1 MKNHKTR
8 KFLITGTV
16 LCALG
21 LVLFGSGIA
30 AGGKNYIAN
39 ADLNSYNGSTS
50 SKGDGSHAVLKKKK
64 IDSFSNLNVD
74 FKHID
79 LAVRESDDDNFYLSY
94 NVETS
99 KGIVPVSWQ
108 VDNGTLNLAESNG
121 HASSQYVH
129 IDVAFLKDLLT
140 VRHPFDKT
148 SENRTNQVIVYIPHN
163 QKLNTLS
170 CQLTEGDMELTALNC
185 QNLNVQVNLGDLLL
199 EGLNAANVSV
209 TDKEGDISIS
219 ESTMTNL
226 RLDSSLGDLDIDSSS
241 FTDSTFSLSE
251 GDTTGTAV
259 AFYKNCQITSKM
271 GDTDLTLPENI
282 LADLTLNLDTNLGDI
297 NVPDKLNGELVS
309 TDDESTFEKD
319 DSSIQNHLSIQSND
333 GDISIKHS

>member
-1 MKNHKTR
+1 MKNQKTR
-8 KFLITGTV
+8 KFLMTGTV

-30 AGGKNYIAN
+30 TGGKDYIAN
-39 ADLNSYNGSTS
+39 TDLNSYNGSTS
-50 SKGDGSHAVLKKKK
+50 TKDDGNHAVLEKTK
-64 IDSFSNLNVD
+64 IDPFRNLNVN

-79 LAVRESDDDNFYLSY
+79 LAVRESEDDNFYLSY
-94 NVETS
+94 NVETT

-108 VDNGTLNLAESNG
+108 VDNGTLNLAEENG

-140 VRHPFDKT
+140 ARHSSDKA

-163 QKLNTLS
+163 QELNALS
-170 CQLTEGDMELTALNC
+170 CQLTEGDIELTALNC
-185 QNLNVQVNLGDLLL
+185 QNLNVQMNLGDLTL
-199 EGLNAANVSV
+199 ESLAAANGSVS
-209 TDKEGDISIS
+209 DKEGDIYIS
-219 ESTMTNL
+219 ESTMTDL
-226 RLDSSLGDLDIDSSS
+226 KLDSSLGDLDIDSSS
-241 FTDSTFSLSE
+241 FADSTFSLSE

-271 GDTDLTLPENI
+271 GDVDLTILENT

-297 NVPDKLNGELVS
+297 NVPDELNGKLVS
-309 TDDESTFEKD
+309 TDDESSFEEN
-319 DSSIQNHLSIQSND
+319 DSSAQNHLSIQSDD
-333 GDISIKHS
+333 GDIIIN

>member
-8 KFLITGTV
+8 KFLMTGTV

-21 LVLFGSGIA
+21 LILFGSGIA
-30 AGGKNYIAN
+30 AGGKDYIAN
-39 ADLNSYNGSTS
+39 TDLNSYNGSTS
-50 SKGDGSHAVLKKKK
+50 TKDDGSHAVLKKTK
-64 IDSFSNLNVD
+64 IDSFRNLNVD

-79 LAVRESDDDNFYLSY
+79 LAVMESEDDNFYLSY
-94 NVETS
+94 NVETT

-108 VDNGTLNLAESNG
+108 VNNETLNLAESNG
-121 HASSQYVH
+121 HVSSEYVH

-140 VRHPFDKT
+140 VRHSSDKT
-148 SENRTNQVIVYIPHN
+148 SENRTNQVIVYIPHE

-170 CQLTEGDMELTALNC
+170 CQLTEGDMELTTLNC
-185 QNLNVQVNLGDLLL
+185 QNLNIQVNLGDLIL

-226 RLDSSLGDLDIDSSS
+226 KLDSSLGDLDIDSSS

-259 AFYKNCQITSKM
+259 VFYKNCQITSKM
-271 GDTDLTLPENI
+271 GDIHLTLPKNS
-282 LADLTLNLDTNLGDI
+282 LDDLTLNLDTNLGDI
-297 NVPDKLNGELVS
+297 NVPNKLNGKLVS
-309 TDDESTFEKD
+309 TDDESTFEKNAP
-319 DSSIQNHLSIQSND
+319 SIQNHLSIQSD
-333 GDISIKHS
+333 YGDISIDPS